1 MFFLCDYTNTKTNI
15 EMMKAIITGG
25 AGFIGSNLA
34 EVLSRDNE
42 VIIVDDLS
50 TGNDANIRGLEIELV
65 KGSVTDL
72 DLLRKTFK
80 GADYVFHQAAIPS
93 VPRSI
98 KDPVSTNEANVTGT
112 LNVLIAA
119 RDCSVK
125 KVIFASSSSAY
136 GDTPELPKREDMNPN
151 PLSPYAV
158 TKLIGEYYC
167 NVFDEVYDLKTVALR
182 YFNVYGPKQDPHS
195 DYAAVIP
202 KFIKRI
208 QEGKP
213 PIIYGDGTQTRDFTS
228 VDDVVSANILAA
240 ESDAKGVY
248 NVATGKRITIN
259 ELANVIMAI
268 MERDLDPIHEKQRE
282 GDVLHSLG
290 DITKAKK
297 DFGYAPGDKLEAN
310 LKETVK
316 WFRKLYSSEVFV

>member
-1 MFFLCDYTNTKTNI
+1 
-15 EMMKAIITGG
+15 MKAIITGG

-50 TGNDANIRGLEIELV
+50 TGNEANIRGFEIEFV

-72 DLLRKTFK
+72 DLLRKVFK

-136 GDTPELPKREDMNPN
+136 GDTPELPKREVMNPN

-158 TKLIGEYYC
+158 TKLVGEYYC
-167 NVFDEVYDLKTVALR
+167 NVFDDVYDLKTAALR

-213 PIIYGDGTQTRDFTS
+213 PIIYGDGNQTRDFTS

-259 ELANVIMAI
+259 ELASVIMAI
-268 MERDLDPIHEKQRE
+268 MGRDLDPIHEKPRE

-316 WFRKLYSSEVFV
+316 WFRELYSSDVFV

>member
-1 MFFLCDYTNTKTNI
+1 
-15 EMMKAIITGG
+15 MKAIITGG

-50 TGNDANIRGLEIELV
+50 TGNEANIRGLEIELV

-72 DLLRKTFK
+72 DLLRKAFK

-167 NVFDEVYDLKTVALR
+167 NVFDDVYDLKTAALR
-182 YFNVYGPKQDPHS
+182 YFNVYGPKQDPYS

-259 ELANVIMAI
+259 ELASVIMAI
-268 MERDLDPIHEKQRE
+268 MGRDLDPIHEKQRE

-297 DFGYAPGDKLEAN
+297 DFGYAPGDKLEEN

-316 WFRKLYSSEVFV
+316 WFRELYSSE

>member
-1 MFFLCDYTNTKTNI
+1 
-15 EMMKAIITGG
+15 
-25 AGFIGSNLA
+25 
-34 EVLSRDNE
+34 
-42 VIIVDDLS
+42 
-50 TGNDANIRGLEIELV
+50 
-65 KGSVTDL
+65 
-72 DLLRKTFK
+72 
-80 GADYVFHQAAIPS
+80 
-93 VPRSI
+93 
-98 KDPVSTNEANVTGT
+98 
-112 LNVLIAA
+112 
-119 RDCSVK
+119 VK

-158 TKLIGEYYC
+158 TKLIGEFYC

-213 PIIYGDGTQTRDFTS
+213 PIIYGDGNQTRDFTS

-268 MERDLDPIHEKQRE
+268 MGRDLDPIHEKPRE

-316 WFRKLYSSEVFV
+316 WFRKLYSS